1 MTLSVDELGSNPE
14 DVAAWD
20 AFVASSSEA
29 TFFHRAGWKEVV
41 ENAFGHST
49 HYLLARR
56 ASKICGVL
64 PLVHAKSRLFGNA
77 LISNGFCVAGGPAAI
92 DEESHEAL
100 DRAALDLLEQTGASY
115 LEYRAPAR
123 AHENWSRKDDLY
135 VNFSRSIAVDE
146 DENLKQIP
154 RKQRAVVRKALKNDG
169 LSYRLDT
176 RLSEFYRL
184 YAESVRNLGTP
195 VFGKKYFAELMRV
208 FGSDCEILT
217 VLHDGLPV
225 SSVMS
230 FYFGDQVLPYYT
242 GSRVEARRLGA
253 NDLMYWHVMRHGL
266 SRGARVFDFGRSK
279 QGTGPYA
286 FKKNWGFE
294 PEPIS
299 HEYYI
304 ANGGE
309 VPNVNPTNP
318 KYQLMVSAWRRL
330 PLPIANF
337 VGPHIV
343 KNIA

>member
-1 MTLSVDELGSNPE
+1 MTLSVEELGSKPE

-20 AFVASSSEA
+20 AFVASCPEA

-41 ENAFGHST
+41 ENAFGHAT
-49 HYLLARR
+49 HYLIARR
-56 ASKICGVL
+56 GTEICGVL

-77 LISNGFCVAGGPAAI
+77 LISNGFCVAGGPAAKD
-92 DEESHEAL
+92 DETHDAL
-100 DRAALDLLEQTGASY
+100 DRAALDLLEQIGASY

-123 AHENWSRKDDLY
+123 AHEDWSRKDDLY
-135 VNFSRSIAVDE
+135 ANFSRSIAEGE
-146 DENLKQIP
+146 DDNLKQIP
-154 RKQRAVVRKALKNDG
+154 RKQRAVVRKALKNET
-169 LSYRLDT
+169 LSFRIDT
-176 RLSEFYRL
+176 EISDFYRL

-195 VFGKKYFAELMRV
+195 VFGKRYFSELMRV

-217 VLHDGLPV
+217 VAHDGRPV
-225 SSVMS
+225 STVMS
-230 FYFGDQVLPYYT
+230 FYFDDKVMPYYT

-253 NDLMYWHVMRHGL
+253 NDLMYWHVMRHGQ
-266 SRGARVFDFGRSK
+266 SRGARIFDFGRSK

-294 PEPIS
+294 PEPIL
-299 HEYYI
+299 HEFYLADGAEI
-304 ANGGE
+304 
-309 VPNVNPTNP
+309 PNVNPMNP
-318 KYQLMVSAWRRL
+318 KYQLMVSTWRRL